1 MQKLSE
7 MRQKYVTRR
16 MLQLRGFRY
25 FKGMTEVSK
34 FEIAHSG
41 IDVTKVIAGHT
52 LLTIKK
58 REDGSE

>member
-7 MRQKYVTRR
+7 MRQNYVTRR
-16 MLQLRGFRY
+16 MLALRGFRY
-25 FKGMTEVSK
+25 FRGITEVSK

-41 IDVTKVIAGHT
+41 LDIRRVIAGHT

>member
-1 MQKLSE
+1 MTEK
-7 MRQKYVTRR
+7 RQKYVTSR
-16 MLQLRGFRY
+16 MLALRGFRY
-25 FKGMTEVSK
+25 FKGMSEVSK

-41 IDVTKVIAGHT
+41 LDIRKVIAGHT